1 MPPRNRRR
9 RTNRLADDQKESA
22 PHLDITHGPLTLSLS
37 GFKAIGD
44 RVSLNVA
51 PLTILSGSNS
61 AGKSSFMQAFLLL
74 KQTIDSSFDPGSILL
89 HGPNV
94 KFTDANQTLS
104 RERSRATQGTSF
116 TVGMASGDFDRTI
129 SYATSADG
137 FVISR
142 DVASGPGRSMDLHPG
157 MPATKVAE
165 YEPYLN
171 ALGRAFLNDGLG
183 SEYEYEV
190 DVLRS
195 ACFLDL
201 SLTLIS
207 REGKP
212 VRVPLKTP
220 VVDNDTEQWSYL
232 LRGIIHVPGLRGNP
246 ERQYPRSAVGST
258 YLGTFETYVASIIH
272 EWSNRAPELITEL
285 AHGLEALGLTW
296 KIKAQKINDAS
307 IELLVGRTPRAQR
320 GGAQDLVSVADVGF
334 GVSQALPVLVSLLAA
349 RTGQIVYL
357 EQPEIHLHPRA
368 QVALAA
374 PLVAAANRGVRVVI
388 ETHSSLLIRA
398 IQTEIALG
406 NLPAS
411 AVSMN
416 WFSRD
421 VATGFSRVDVAE
433 LDEAG
438 RFGDWPVDFD
448 EISQDADIDYLKAI
462 GARR

>member
-1 MPPRNRRR
+1 
-9 RTNRLADDQKESA
+9 
-22 PHLDITHGPLTLSLS
+22 
-37 GFKAIGD
+37 
-44 RVSLNVA
+44 
-51 PLTILSGSNS
+51 
-61 AGKSSFMQAFLLL
+61 MQAFLLL
-74 KQTIDSSFDPGSILL
+74 KQTIDSSFDPGAILL

-94 KFTDANQTLS
+94 KFTDASQTLS
-104 RERSRATQGTSF
+104 RERSRATQSASF
-116 TVGMASGDFDRTI
+116 TVGLASGDFDRTI
-129 SYATSADG
+129 SYTTSDDG
-137 FVISR
+137 FVISH
-142 DVASGPGRSMDLHPG
+142 DIASGPGRSMNLYPG

-171 ALGRAFLNDGLG
+171 ALGRAFINNSLE

-195 ACFLDL
+195 TCFLDL

-207 REGKP
+207 KDSK
-212 VRVPLKTP
+212 VRAPLKTP
-220 VVDNDTEQWSYL
+220 VVDNDTAQWSQL

-258 YLGTFETYVASIIH
+258 YIGTFETYVASIIH
-272 EWSNRAPELITEL
+272 EWSNRAPSLVTSL
-285 AHGLEALGLTW
+285 AHDLEVLGLTW

-307 IELLVGRTPRAQR
+307 VELLVGRTPRAQR

-349 RTGQIVYL
+349 RVGQIVYL

-388 ETHSSLLIRA
+388 ETHSSLLIRS

-406 NLPAS
+406 SLPPS

-421 VATGFSRVDVAE
+421 PETGFSRVDVAE